1 MKIINKIWSKESLL
15 TDKYT
20 NKLVRKAV
28 RNSKGELEFNE
39 QLLGQHRKTALL
51 SQRIGLTLG
60 LVVPGLHRRIIK
72 AFSTVQILKD
82 KSSLKQPEAQELPKS
97 SALKVATLKPEIP
110 PFVAKNKISPKQPEA
125 QKPVQR
131 PALKEPELKPELPA
145 PLKQPEVKPEIP
157 AIVVEVP
164 KVSFQEQMVK
174 DIQAMIHED
183 VAGLWKGVFDKFN
196 PENIK
201 SWKCDAEGNFK
212 LELIAPMRLWTPSR
226 DATGKQDPTAGNVL
240 TFGLNDDGAFTGV
253 IQGKLDRAARDM
265 RFSEGINVFIKPD
278 DPRAK
283 PGFSKLTNI
292 RYSSQNEV
300 HLVTKKDLK
309 KDYSG
314 FMLSI
319 VASFAKK
326 HGTVDKDYNL
336 IVDKNRTLSNMIEN
350 WNREAKVVENE
361 KTAVGVKL

>member
-1 MKIINKIWSKESLL
+1 MKIINKIWSNESLL

-20 NKLVRKAV
+20 NKLVRQSIRK
-28 RNSKGELEFNE
+28 SKGELEFNE
-39 QLLGQHRKTALL
+39 KLLGKNRKTSLL

-60 LVVPGLHRRIIK
+60 LVVPGLRSRIIK
-72 AFSTVQILKD
+72 SFSIVQALKE
-82 KSSLKQPEAQELPKS
+82 KQPQVQEPEKTP
-97 SALKVATLKPEIP
+97 ALKVAKLKPEIP
-110 PFVAKNKISPKQPEA
+110 PFVTRNKISPKQQQA

-131 PALKEPELKPELPA
+131 PA

-283 PGFSKLTNI
+283 PGFSRLTNI
-292 RYSSQNEV
+292 RYNSSNEI
-300 HLVTKKDLK
+300 HLITKKDLK

-336 IVDKNRTLSNMIEN
+336 IVDKNRTLSNMMGN
-350 WNREAKVVENE
+350 WNREAKVVANE
-361 KTAVGVKL
+361 KTAVGIKL

>member
-1 MKIINKIWSKESLL
+1 MKIINKIWSTESIL

-20 NKLVRKAV
+20 NKLVRQSIRK
-28 RNSKGELEFNE
+28 SKGELEFNE
-39 QLLGQHRKTALL
+39 KLLGQHRKTSLL

-60 LVVPGLHRRIIK
+60 LFVPGLRSRIIK
-72 AFSTVQILKD
+72 AFSTVQTLKE
-82 KSSLKQPEAQELPKS
+82 KQPQVQEPEKTP
-97 SALKVATLKPEIP
+97 ALKVAKLKPEIP
-110 PFVAKNKISPKQPEA
+110 PFVARNKISPKQPQA
-125 QKPVQR
+125 QKPVM
-131 PALKEPELKPELPA
+131 PEIKPETPVIALD
-145 PLKQPEVKPEIP
+145 
-157 AIVVEVP
+157 VP
-164 KVSFQEQMVK
+164 KVTFQEQMVK

-201 SWKCDAEGNFK
+201 SWKCDAEGNFR
-212 LELIAPMRLWTPSR
+212 LELKAPMRLWTPSR
-226 DATGKQDPTAGNVL
+226 DATGKQDPSAGNVL

-253 IQGKLDRAARDM
+253 IQGKLDRANRNM
-265 RFSEGINVFIKPD
+265 LFSEGINIFIKPD

-283 PGFSKLTNI
+283 PGFSRLTNI
-292 RYSSQNEV
+292 RYASQNEV

-319 VASFAKK
+319 VANFAKK

-336 IVDKNRTLSNMIEN
+336 IVDKNRTLSNMMGN
-350 WNREAKVVENE
+350 WNREARVVANE